1 MLRRD
6 NWQPSIFFMFPRE
19 PKRSS
24 NAMAPDVLVGEVDRA
39 LHSANTVAA

>member
-6 NWQPSIFFMFPRE
+6 NWQPSVFFMIPRE

-24 NAMAPDVLVGEVDRA
+24 NAMAPDALVGAVDRA
-39 LHSANTVAA
+39 LHSANTVVA